1 MNNIQGFSNRQLIRY
16 TSNQGYGLWNIDD
29 LNKLQV
35 PIKYEYILDIL
46 KQGSI
51 KSYFIKNIG
60 VIKFVIVNRKKIE
73 EIKEINRENWFQFST
88 QMIHT
93 RYYLPQQIFSLDE
106 INLQE
111 YYNVELKKNETIYL
125 QENMNMQLEDK
136 DYISENKLLKNQIND
151 QEEIIKQLLD
161 RLEILD
167 REKNKNMLGNV
178 LSNIFN

>member
-16 TSNQGYGLWNIDD
+16 TSDQGYDLWNIDD

-60 VIKFVIVNRKKIE
+60 VIKFIANRKKIQ

-88 QMIHT
+88 QMINT

-111 YYNVELKKNETIYL
+111 YYNVELKKNKITYL
-125 QENMNMQLEDK
+125 QENMKMQLEDK
-136 DYISENKLLKNQIND
+136 DYITENKLLQTKIND

-167 REKNKNMLGNV
+167 REKNKNTLSNV

>member
-1 MNNIQGFSNRQLIRY
+1 MQSFSNRQLIRRIKDQEY
-16 TSNQGYGLWNIDD
+16 VLWSIDD

-60 VIKFVIVNRKKIE
+60 VIKGVILNRKKI
-73 EIKEINRENWFQFST
+73 KEMNREDWFQFYN
-88 QMIHT
+88 MIKIIQYRADLT
-93 RYYLPQQIFSLDE
+93 FSLDE

-161 RLEILD
+161 RLDILD
-167 REKNKNMLGNV
+167 REKNKNMLDNV

>member
-16 TSNQGYGLWNIDD
+16 TSDQGYDLWNIDD

-60 VIKFVIVNRKKIE
+60 VIKFIANRKK
-73 EIKEINRENWFQFST
+73 IKEINREDWFQFNK
-88 QMIHT
+88 MITT
-93 RYYLPQQIFSLDE
+93 RYYQPQQTFCLDE

-111 YYNVELKKNETIYL
+111 YYNVELNNNKITYL

-167 REKNKNMLGNV
+167 REKNKNTLSNV

>member
-1 MNNIQGFSNRQLIRY
+1 MNNIQGFSNRQLIRC
-16 TSNQGYGLWNIDD
+16 TNDQGYGLWSIDD

-73 EIKEINRENWFQFST
+73 EIKEINRENWFQFSR
-88 QMIHT
+88 MINI
-93 RYYLPQQIFSLDE
+93 RYYLPQQTFSLDE
-106 INLQE
+106 IYLQE
-111 YYNVELKKNETIYL
+111 YYNVKLKKNEITYL
-125 QENMNMQLEDK
+125 QENMKMQLEDK
-136 DYISENKLLKNQIND
+136 DYISENKLLQTKIND

-167 REKNKNMLGNV
+167 REKNKNTLSNV

>member
-1 MNNIQGFSNRQLIRY
+1 MQGFSNRQLIRY
-16 TSNQGYGLWNIDD
+16 MSDQGYGLWNIDD

-60 VIKFVIVNRKKIE
+60 VIKFVIVNRKKI
-73 EIKEINRENWFQFST
+73 KEINREDWFRFN
-88 QMIHT
+88 QMINT
-93 RYYLPQQIFSLDE
+93 RSYLPQQTFCLDE

-111 YYNVELKKNETIYL
+111 YYNVELKKNKITYL
-125 QENMNMQLEDK
+125 QENMKMQYEDK
-136 DYISENKLLKNQIND
+136 DYITENKLLKNQIND

-161 RLEILD
+161 ILEILD

>member
-1 MNNIQGFSNRQLIRY
+1 MNNIQGFSNRQLIRC
-16 TSNQGYGLWNIDD
+16 TSDQGYGLWSIDD

-35 PIKYEYILDIL
+35 PIKYEYILNIL

-60 VIKFVIVNRKKIE
+60 VIKCVIVNNKKIK
-73 EIKEINRENWFQFST
+73 EITEINRENWFQFST
-88 QMIHT
+88 QMINT
-93 RYYLPQQIFSLDE
+93 RYYPSNQTFILDE

-111 YYNVELKKNETIYL
+111 YYNVELKKNKITYL
-125 QENMNMQLEDK
+125 QENMKMQLEDK

-151 QEEIIKQLLD
+151 QEEVIKQLLD

>member
-1 MNNIQGFSNRQLIRY
+1 MQGFSNIQLIRY
-16 TSNQGYGLWNIDD
+16 TCDQGYGLWNIDD

-73 EIKEINRENWFQFST
+73 EIKEINIEDWFQFNK
-88 QMIHT
+88 MINT
-93 RYYLPQQIFSLDE
+93 RYYLPQQTFCLDE

-161 RLEILD
+161 RLDILD
-167 REKNKNMLGNV
+167 REKNKNMLDNV